1 MIFIYKLMTAIL
13 LMVSMVFPA
22 PKTNKEPDSI
32 TREFPHNDHNSRASR
47 DSSTPRSTTT
57 RAVLSTAYCTGKTT
71 ANGESV
77 HEGGVALNFAK
88 MNTYWRVV
96 ETGKTY
102 KANDHI
108 GHGSEFDIYMSD
120 CSRAVRYG
128 KQYIHIVQVKN

>member
-1 MIFIYKLMTAIL
+1 M
-13 LMVSMVFPA
+13 
-22 PKTNKEPDSI
+22 
-32 TREFPHNDHNSRASR
+32 
-47 DSSTPRSTTT
+47 
-57 RAVLSTAYCTGKTT
+57 VLSTAYCTGKTT

-88 MNTYWRVV
+88 MNTFWRVV
-96 ETGKTY
+96 ETGKVY